1 MSDEGDALRPGE
13 QLKDLRSRLG
23 ITTRD
28 VTEKSQRIAEA
39 EGNEEFYISN
49 AWLTQIE
56 NTQATPSI
64 YKLYSLGTIYHIR
77 FSDLLLLFGVDLQNV
92 PKHQLALPLENTH
105 LTNLEADYGNRTV
118 SFPVRFD
125 RGFSLERTNL
135 VSRMVE
141 TWGEIP
147 IALVQHLDLRHSHY
161 GYIGSND
168 LTLSPLLRPG
178 TFVQINERAK
188 KILSSKWR
196 TEFDRPIYFVEL
208 RDGYACS
215 WCELQGNQL
224 LLVPHPLSP
233 CSVRQLVLGGDAEI
247 VGQVTG
253 IAMRIA
259 DAMDRAASD
268 APTIGK
274 AILTFRRNRSAVSW
288 STSRGMATRYGSSR
302 FQPRIISLGSPARFA
317 K

>member
-1 MSDEGDALRPGE
+1 MKKAFPAHGLRKLTEEVTAVRPGE

-64 YKLYSLGTIYHIR
+64 YKLYSISTIYHIK
-77 FSDLLLLFGVDLQNV
+77 FTDLLLLFGVDLQ
-92 PKHQLALPLENTH
+92 KIGSHQMAMPLEQTH
-105 LTNLEADYGNRTV
+105 LTNIEAHDGDRPV

-125 RGFSLERTNL
+125 RGSSLENTNL
-135 VSRMVE
+135 LSRMVE
-141 TWGEIP
+141 IWGEIP
-147 IALVQHLDLRHSHY
+147 ISLIQHLDVRHAHY
-161 GYIGSND
+161 GYVGLD
-168 LTLSPLLRPG
+168 DYTLWPLLRPG
-178 TFVQINERAK
+178 TFVQIDERFK
-188 KILSSKWR
+188 KVQSFKWR
-196 TEFDRPIYFVEL
+196 IEFERPIYFVEL

-233 CSVRQLVLGGDAEI
+233 CSVRQFLYGTDAEI

-259 DAMDRAASD
+259 DA
-268 APTIGK
+268 IE
-274 AILTFRRNRSAVSW
+274 W
-288 STSRGMATRYGSSR
+288 
-302 FQPRIISLGSPARFA
+302 PARESPQLP
-317 K
+317 KRS